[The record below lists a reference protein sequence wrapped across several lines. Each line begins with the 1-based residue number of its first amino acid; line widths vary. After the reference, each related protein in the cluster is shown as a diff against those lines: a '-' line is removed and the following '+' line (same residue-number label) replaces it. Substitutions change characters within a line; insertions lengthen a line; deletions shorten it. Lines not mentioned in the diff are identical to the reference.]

1 MANTEV
7 RERIAEAAWRLFDE
21 KGYENVSVDEI
32 IAATGTSKGAF
43 YHYFSAKDELLSALP
58 DKFDNDYDA
67 WAAQCP
73 PVMPSADRIVALC
86 RFVCKNME
94 LKLSRQIITE
104 IYSTQLVTRGPKFL
118 TSESRR
124 YVKLLNQY
132 VHEGQERGEI
142 TGAIA
147 CTELSQMLDIQL
159 RGLIY
164 DWCLRDG
171 AYSMEAMCDKLIGA
185 FMRAMRPGE

>member
-1 MANTEV
+1 MAKTEV

-73 PVMPSADRIVALC
+73 PGMPSADRIVALC

-142 TGAIA
+142 TRRDRLHRAFPDA
-147 CTELSQMLDIQL
+147 RHPAARAHL
-159 RGLIY
+159 RLVPAGRRLQHGG
-164 DWCLRDG
+164 DVRQAHRRL
-171 AYSMEAMCDKLIGA
+171 
-185 FMRAMRPGE
+185 MRAMRPGE

>member
-1 MANTEV
+1 MAKTEV

-73 PVMPSADRIVALC
+73 PVCRAPTASWRSAGSSARTWSSSSAARSSPRSIPPSL
-86 RFVCKNME
+86 
-94 LKLSRQIITE
+94 
-104 IYSTQLVTRGPKFL
+104 
-118 TSESRR
+118 
-124 YVKLLNQY
+124 
-132 VHEGQERGEI
+132 
-142 TGAIA
+142 
-147 CTELSQMLDIQL
+147 
-159 RGLIY
+159 
-164 DWCLRDG
+164 
-171 AYSMEAMCDKLIGA
+171 
-185 FMRAMRPGE
+185 